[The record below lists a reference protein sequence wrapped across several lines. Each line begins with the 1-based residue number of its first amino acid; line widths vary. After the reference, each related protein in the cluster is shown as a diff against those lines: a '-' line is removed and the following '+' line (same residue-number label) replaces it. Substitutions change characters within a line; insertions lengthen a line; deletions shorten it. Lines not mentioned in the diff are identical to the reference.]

1 MNPIVA
7 KTRKTQKEKRRRRKK
22 PFDRRL
28 LIASA
33 VAVLVASLLL
43 LWRTHSPSR
52 TTQSLSPG
60 LLHGYNLLLV
70 TIDTLRADVLGV
82 YGNPDGLTSNLD
94 QLAAEGIRFTS
105 AFAHATMTLP
115 SHCSILTGEYP
126 VRHGVRD
133 NGLFRLEASR
143 VTLAEILKRAGFRTG
158 AFVGAFVLDTRFGL
172 AQGFDV
178 YDDYY
183 GEETGFT
190 DFNFVERRAEKVL
203 SPATAWI
210 EQDEGRPWFAWVHLF
225 DPHVPYQPPDPYRER
240 YRDHP
245 YAGEVAYTDQALGSF
260 LEKLR
265 SMGRLENTLLV
276 VTSDHG
282 ESLGE
287 HGEKTHGA
295 FAYNSTLQV
304 PLILWAK
311 PHLKPQVFSET
322 VSHVDLVPTILE
334 LLGFPVPDTVN
345 GNTLLTRLRGQGTAG
360 SRPIYFETLH
370 PYLTQNLAPL
380 TGIIDGEY
388 KFIELPLPE
397 LYHIHRDPQEKN
409 NLFAG
414 EEARAGQLRNR
425 LEELVAT
432 MGATAG
438 RDIRPLSLDE
448 EIRKR
453 LQALGYI
460 VSASTPSRKDFTA
473 ADDPKNAIRLIE
485 DQRAAMSFY
494 ASGES
499 EEAIS
504 LLQNVIKEREDFT
517 AAHINL
523 ASILFG
529 IGRLPEAI
537 NVLEKAAGNNPESAW
552 VLGSLGIYYCE
563 AGELTRAV
571 RTLNRAIEKTPHNVD
586 TLNSL
591 GVAYAQMGKRD
602 DALSLF
608 ERVLELDPS
617 SAGTHNN
624 IGAIYLRGEDFP
636 KAIDQFRRAIE
647 LAPGFWAAYEGLGAA
662 HAATGQLS
670 EAVEAWK
677 QLLELNPMIY
687 DALYNLGV
695 SLVELG
701 RDQEALIYLE
711 KFLQEAPPER
721 HAEDIKRL
729 KRLAEDVRART
740 NLMLRP

>member
-1 MNPIVA
+1 M
-7 KTRKTQKEKRRRRKK
+7 
-22 PFDRRL
+22 
-28 LIASA
+28 
-33 VAVLVASLLL
+33 
-43 LWRTHSPSR
+43 
-52 TTQSLSPG
+52 
-60 LLHGYNLLLV
+60 
-70 TIDTLRADVLGV
+70 
-82 YGNPDGLTSNLD
+82 
-94 QLAAEGIRFTS
+94 
-105 AFAHATMTLP
+105 
-115 SHCSILTGEYP
+115 
-126 VRHGVRD
+126 
-133 NGLFRLEASR
+133 FRLEDSR
-143 VTLAEILKRAGFRTG
+143 LTLAEILEQAGYRTG
-158 AFVGAFVLDTRFGL
+158 AFIGSFVLDARFGL
-172 AQGFDV
+172 SQGFDV

-183 GEETGFT
+183 GEETGFA

-225 DPHVPYQPPDPYRER
+225 DPHVPYRPPDPYRER

-245 YAGEVAYTDQALGSF
+245 YAGEVAYTDHALGSF
-260 LEKLR
+260 LERLHSTR
-265 SMGRLENTLLV
+265 RLENTLLV
-276 VTSDHG
+276 ATADHG

-311 PHLKPQVFSET
+311 SHLKPQVFSET

-334 LLGFPVPDTVN
+334 LLGFPVPDSVQ
-345 GNTLLTRLRGQGTAG
+345 GNTLLPRLSGQGITD

-397 LYHIHRDPQEKN
+397 LYHIPRDPQEET

-414 EEARAGQLRNR
+414 EEARAGHLRNT

-438 RDIRPLSLDE
+438 RDIRPVSLDE
-448 EIRKR
+448 ETRKR
-453 LQALGYI
+453 LEALGYI
-460 VSASTPSRKDFTA
+460 ASASPPSRKDFTA

-485 DQRAAMSFY
+485 DQRAAMSLH

-529 IGRLPEAI
+529 TGRLPEAI

-563 AGELTRAV
+563 AGELARAV
-571 RTLNRAIEKTPHNVD
+571 RTLNRAIEKAPNNAD

-624 IGAIYLRGEDFP
+624 IGAIFLREQDFP
-636 KAIDQFRRAIE
+636 KAIDYFRRVIE
-647 LAPGFWAAYEGLGAA
+647 LAPGFWAAYDGLGTALAA
-662 HAATGQLS
+662 NGQLS

-677 QLLELNPMIY
+677 QLLELNPAIY
-687 DALYNLGV
+687 DALYNIGV
-695 SLVELG
+695 ALVELG
-701 RDQEALIYLE
+701 RDREALIYLE
-711 KFLQEAPPER
+711 KFLREAPPER
-721 HAEDIKRL
+721 HAEDIQRL
-729 KRLAEDVRART
+729 KLLAEDVRKR
-740 NLMLRP
+740 LH